1 MIAHVIWNPETKIQ
15 LLNHGSPELLD
26 HYHAGRVDGDT
37 TYVVKTREGGLGVLK
52 ARWLTGKNTSD
63 TAYFYKGRRYDKLG
77 TTYVDAESGEQF
89 DSLAHMTGEI
99 DRL

>member
-1 MIAHVIWNPETKIQ
+1 MIAHDIVNPQTTIY

-37 TYVVKTREGGLGVLK
+37 TYVVKTSEGGLGVLK

-63 TAYFYKGRRYDKLG
+63 TAYFYKGRRYDKQG
-77 TTYVDAESGEQF
+77 STYVDESGEQF
-89 DSLAHMTGEI
+89 DSLAHITGEI
-99 DRL
+99 GG